1 VIGDP
6 WSSHSWVVCRLEI
19 KDRPRIHY
27 RCSRCSRDFTEDP
40 LTGERSA
47 VYVSVFNFW
56 KLPEPVVK
64 RWLGELCPG
73 AQLQA
78 DIEVRSKVMPVKR
91 PARERGRVSGISS
104 SGIDHPVPQPPLIP
118 LVPLNPAKLH

>member
-1 VIGDP
+1 MREA

-19 KDRPRIHY
+19 KDNPRIHY

-64 RWLGELCPG
+64 RWLAEFCPG
-73 AQLQA
+73 AQLPA
-78 DIEVRSKVMPVKR
+78 DIEVRSSVMQVQRLAP
-91 PARERGRVSGISS
+91 ERGVNSS
-104 SGIDHPVPQPPLIP
+104 RILQPDPKSHLLP
-118 LVPLNPAKLH
+118 RVPLTAAKLH

>member
-1 VIGDP
+1 MRDA

-19 KDRPRIHY
+19 KDNPRIHY

-64 RWLGELCPG
+64 RWLAESCPG
-73 AQLQA
+73 AQLPA
-78 DIEVRSKVMPVKR
+78 DIEVRSSVMQVQRLAPE
-91 PARERGRVSGISS
+91 RERTAGVNS
-104 SGIDHPVPQPPLIP
+104 SGILQPDPKSHL
-118 LVPLNPAKLH
+118 LTRVPLTAAKLH